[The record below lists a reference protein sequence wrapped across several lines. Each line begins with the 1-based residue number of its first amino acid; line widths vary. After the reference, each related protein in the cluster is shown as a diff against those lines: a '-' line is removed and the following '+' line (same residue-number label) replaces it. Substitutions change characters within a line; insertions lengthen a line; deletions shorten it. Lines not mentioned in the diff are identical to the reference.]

1 MTQSGPWTAALRP
14 PPVPGHV
21 TFQESAQ
28 VAPGRFEPIDG
39 DAENPLRL
47 FSVRVPGERA
57 QREAHDPL
65 RLFAVAGQGLPRVAT
80 VTGHVRIV
88 PRAGSRPIG

>member
-1 MTQSGPWTAALRP
+1 MMFSRSGPWTAALRP
-14 PPVPGHV
+14 PPVPADV
-21 TFQESAQ
+21 AFQESAQ
-28 VAPGRFEPIDG
+28 VAPGRFEPTDG
-39 DAENPLRL
+39 DAEN
-47 FSVRVPGERA
+47 
-57 QREAHDPL
+57 PL